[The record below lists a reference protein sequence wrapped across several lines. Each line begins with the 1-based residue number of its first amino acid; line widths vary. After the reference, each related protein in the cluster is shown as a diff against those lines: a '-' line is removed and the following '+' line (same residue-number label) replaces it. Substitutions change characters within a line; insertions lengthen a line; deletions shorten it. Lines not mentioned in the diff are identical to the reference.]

1 MQNIVVRSC
10 LLVAFSAS
18 LAACDKPVDESSPVP
33 HPAGEAVPGGTANA
47 PTGAVAPPAKSEK
60 GMMTASPGVADCG
73 NGTDVKIAWDVSS
86 KPEVANVDVWVGD
99 ASPDAVLF
107 AAGGSNGEQST
118 GPWVKPGT
126 LFVLRN
132 QADKQ
137 EVDRITI
144 AGPTCPPA
152 PAK

>member
-1 MQNIVVRSC
+1 MQSIVVRSC
-10 LLVAFSAS
+10 LLVAFAAS
-18 LAACDKPVDESSPVP
+18 LAACDKPVDESSPVTAT
-33 HPAGEAVPGGTANA
+33 AGETGPAANA
-47 PTGAVAPPAKSEK
+47 PAAPLAPPAKSEK

-73 NGTDVKIAWDVSS
+73 SGTDVKIAWDATS

-99 ASPDAVLF
+99 TTPDAVLF
-107 AAGGSNGEQST
+107 AAGGSTGEQST

-137 EVDRITI
+137 EIDRITI